1 MSLLLKLK
9 KKKKNGY
16 TIIDGITAEEAEIS
30 IEKNDFSYSKEI
42 KCKSIQKIL
51 SDKHLIL
58 D

>member
-1 MSLLLKLK
+1 MSLLLKLL
-9 KKKKNGY
+9 KKNGY